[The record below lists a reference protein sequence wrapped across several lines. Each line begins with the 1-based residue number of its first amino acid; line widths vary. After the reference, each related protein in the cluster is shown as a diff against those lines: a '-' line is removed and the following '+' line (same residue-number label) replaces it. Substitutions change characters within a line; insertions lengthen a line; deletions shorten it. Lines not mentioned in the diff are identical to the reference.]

1 MDMDP
6 KPGMDDHLFNLFRSL
21 VAVASGDGDG
31 AEMLSAVCAV
41 LLVFV
46 DEPVVLGVL

>member
-1 MDMDP
+1 MDP
-6 KPGMDDHLFNLFRSL
+6 KPGMDDHRFNFFRSL
-21 VAVASGDGDG
+21 AAAASGDGDG
-31 AEMLSAVCAV
+31 AELLSAVCDV